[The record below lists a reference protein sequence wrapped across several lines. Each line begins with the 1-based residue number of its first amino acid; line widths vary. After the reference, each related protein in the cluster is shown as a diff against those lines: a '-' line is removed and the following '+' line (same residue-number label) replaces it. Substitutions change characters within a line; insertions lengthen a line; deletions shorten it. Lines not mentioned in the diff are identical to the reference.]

1 MNTQDFLNK
10 PVKQIFMRYLV
21 PSVFA
26 TMVTSI
32 YVLADTIIV
41 GKGIGTIAVAA
52 MNIVLPLYN
61 IFFGIGLLFGV
72 GGSVLMSIL
81 RGEGDE
87 KGANAYF
94 STSLAAM
101 VVFLAAA
108 LTCFTVFMEP
118 IAVVFGATE
127 ETMPYIMDY
136 MPYIVWGMG
145 LFFFSSY
152 LQTFIRNDGAPRL
165 AMGAVVTGGV
175 TNIILDYIFVY
186 DFNMGMAGAA
196 IATLMGSGL
205 TVLILLTRFLSKKN
219 GLHFSFKSIRP
230 SLIKNIMLNGFASFL
245 IEVASGVTI
254 FVFNIQLLK
263 YAGNTGVSVYSI
275 ISNTAIVVV
284 CLCKGINQAA
294 QPLLSTN
301 YGAGLYDRTDKIF
314 SLAVKVSLIIC
325 AVPVMTGL
333 TVPDFFTYIFIN
345 PDENILAMSSSAIRI
360 YFSGFMM
367 LGVNMVFICYFQA
380 ILKNAASMLI
390 CLMRGLILVVIFAYV
405 FPLFM
410 GVAGIW
416 LAVPAAETLTML
428 FGIFLVRSKK
438 SSKRPVAEKNHGSL

>member
-10 PVKQIFMRYLV
+10 PVKQVFMRYLV

-52 MNIVLPLYN
+52 LNIVLPLYN
-61 IFFGIGLLFGV
+61 IFFGLGLLFGV

-94 STSLAAM
+94 STSLVAM
-101 VVFLAAA
+101 CVVLALSLAF
-108 LTCFTVFMEP
+108 FTAFMEK
-118 IAVVFGATE
+118 IALVFGGTP

-165 AMGAVVTGGV
+165 AMYAVVSGGV
-175 TNIILDYIFVY
+175 ANIILDYVFVY
-186 DFNMGMAGAA
+186 NFNMGMAGAA
-196 IATLMGSGL
+196 IATVMGSGL
-205 TVLILLTRFLSKKN
+205 TVVILLTHFFTKKN
-219 GLHFSFKSIRP
+219 NLHFSLKGVRP
-230 SLIKNIMLNGFASFL
+230 SFIKNIILNGFASFL

-284 CLCKGINQAA
+284 CICKGINQAA

-301 YGAGLYDRTDKIF
+301 YGAGLYERTDKIR
-314 SLAVKVSLIIC
+314 SLAVKVSVIIC
-325 AVPVMTGL
+325 AVPVILGL
-333 TVPDFFTYIFIN
+333 VVPDFFTYIFIN
-345 PDENILAMSSSAIRI
+345 PDSAILSMSASAIRI
-360 YFSGFMM
+360 YFVGFMM
-367 LGVNMVFICYFQA
+367 LGINMVFICYFQA
-380 ILKNAASMLI
+380 ILKNGYSMII
-390 CLMRGLILVVIFAYV
+390 CLMRGLILVVAFAYI

-410 GVAGIW
+410 DVTGIW
-416 LAVPAAETLTML
+416 LAVPAAETITML
-428 FGIFLVRSKK
+428 FGIYLIYFKK
-438 SSKRPVAEKNHGSL
+438 SAKREINDKSL

>member
-10 PVKQIFMRYLV
+10 PVKQVFMRYLI

-52 MNIVLPLYN
+52 LNIVLPLYN
-61 IFFGIGLLFGV
+61 IFFGLGLLFGV

-87 KGANAYF
+87 KGSNAYF
-94 STSLAAM
+94 STSLVAM
-101 VVFLAAA
+101 CVLLALSLAF
-108 LTCFTVFMEP
+108 FTAFMEK
-118 IAVVFGATE
+118 IALVFGGTP

-165 AMGAVVTGGV
+165 AMYAVVSGGV
-175 TNIILDYIFVY
+175 ANIILDYIFVY
-186 DFNMGMAGAA
+186 NFNMGMAGAA
-196 IATLMGSGL
+196 IATVMGSGL
-205 TVLILLTRFLSKKN
+205 TVVILLTHFFTKKN
-219 GLHFSFKSIRP
+219 NLHFSLKGVRP
-230 SLIKNIMLNGFASFL
+230 SFIKNIILNGFASFL

-301 YGAGLYDRTDKIF
+301 YGAGLYERTDKIR
-314 SLAVKVSLIIC
+314 SLAVKVSIIIC
-325 AVPVMTGL
+325 AVPVILGL
-333 TVPDFFTYIFIN
+333 VVPDFFTYIFIN
-345 PDENILAMSSSAIRI
+345 PDSAILSMSASAIRI
-360 YFSGFMM
+360 YFVGFMM
-367 LGVNMVFICYFQA
+367 LGINMVFICYFQA
-380 ILKNAASMLI
+380 ILKNGYSMII
-390 CLMRGLILVVIFAYV
+390 CLMRGLILVVAFAYI

-410 GVAGIW
+410 DVTGIW
-416 LAVPAAETLTML
+416 LAVPAAETITML
-428 FGIFLVRSKK
+428 FGIYLIYFKK
-438 SSKRPVAEKNHGSL
+438 SAQREINDKSL

>member
-10 PVKQIFMRYLV
+10 PVKQVFMRYLV

-52 MNIVLPLYN
+52 LNIVLPLYN
-61 IFFGIGLLFGV
+61 IFFGLGLLFGV

-87 KGANAYF
+87 KGSNAYF
-94 STSLAAM
+94 STSLVAM
-101 VVFLAAA
+101 CVVLALSLAF
-108 LTCFTVFMEP
+108 FTAFMEK
-118 IAVVFGATE
+118 IALVFGGTP

-165 AMGAVVTGGV
+165 AMYAVVSGGV
-175 TNIILDYIFVY
+175 ANIILDYVFVY
-186 DFNMGMAGAA
+186 NFNMGMAGAA
-196 IATLMGSGL
+196 IATVMGSGL
-205 TVLILLTRFLSKKN
+205 TVVILLTHFFTKKN
-219 GLHFSFKSIRP
+219 NLHFSLKGVRP
-230 SLIKNIMLNGFASFL
+230 SFIKNIILNGFASFL

-301 YGAGLYDRTDKIF
+301 YGAGLYERTDKIR
-314 SLAVKVSLIIC
+314 SLAVKVSIIIC
-325 AVPVMTGL
+325 AVPVILGL
-333 TVPDFFTYIFIN
+333 VVPDFFTYIFIN
-345 PDENILAMSSSAIRI
+345 PDSAILSMSASAIRI
-360 YFSGFMM
+360 YFVGFMM
-367 LGVNMVFICYFQA
+367 LGINMVFICYFQA
-380 ILKNAASMLI
+380 ILKNGYSMII
-390 CLMRGLILVVIFAYV
+390 CLMRGLILVVAFAYI

-410 GVAGIW
+410 DVTGIW
-416 LAVPAAETLTML
+416 LAVPAAETITML
-428 FGIFLVRSKK
+428 FGIYLIYFKK
-438 SSKRPVAEKNHGSL
+438 SAKREINDKSL

>member
-10 PVKQIFMRYLV
+10 PVKQVFMRYLV

-52 MNIVLPLYN
+52 LNIVLPLYN
-61 IFFGIGLLFGV
+61 IFFGLGLLFGV

-87 KGANAYF
+87 KGSNAYF
-94 STSLAAM
+94 STSLVAM
-101 VVFLAAA
+101 CVVLALSLAF
-108 LTCFTVFMEP
+108 FTAFMEK
-118 IAVVFGATE
+118 IALVFGGTP

-165 AMGAVVTGGV
+165 AMYAVVSGGV
-175 TNIILDYIFVY
+175 ANIILDYVFVY
-186 DFNMGMAGAA
+186 NFNMGMAGAA
-196 IATLMGSGL
+196 IATVMGSGL
-205 TVLILLTRFLSKKN
+205 TVVILLTRFFTKKN
-219 GLHFSFKSIRP
+219 NLHFSLKGVRP
-230 SLIKNIMLNGFASFL
+230 SFIKNIILNGFASFL

-284 CLCKGINQAA
+284 CICKGINQAA

-301 YGAGLYDRTDKIF
+301 YGAGLYERTDKIR
-314 SLAVKVSLIIC
+314 SLAVKVSIIIC
-325 AVPVMTGL
+325 AVPVILGL
-333 TVPDFFTYIFIN
+333 VVPDFFTYIFIN
-345 PDENILAMSSSAIRI
+345 PDSAILSMSASAIRI
-360 YFSGFMM
+360 YFVGFMM
-367 LGVNMVFICYFQA
+367 LGINMVFICYFQA
-380 ILKNAASMLI
+380 ILKNGYSMII
-390 CLMRGLILVVIFAYV
+390 CLMRGLILVVAFAYI

-410 GVAGIW
+410 DVTGIW
-416 LAVPAAETLTML
+416 LAVPAAETITML
-428 FGIFLVRSKK
+428 FGIYLIYFKK
-438 SSKRPVAEKNHGSL
+438 SAKREINDKSL

>member
-10 PVKQIFMRYLV
+10 PVKQVFMRYLV

-52 MNIVLPLYN
+52 LNIVLPLYN
-61 IFFGIGLLFGV
+61 IFFGLGLLFGV

-94 STSLAAM
+94 STSLVAM
-101 VVFLAAA
+101 CVVLALSMAF
-108 LTCFTVFMEP
+108 FTAFMEK
-118 IAVVFGATE
+118 IALVFGGTP

-165 AMGAVVTGGV
+165 AMYAVVSGGV
-175 TNIILDYIFVY
+175 ANIILDYVFVY
-186 DFNMGMAGAA
+186 NFNMGMAGAA
-196 IATLMGSGL
+196 IATVMGSGL
-205 TVLILLTRFLSKKN
+205 TVVILLTHFFTKKN
-219 GLHFSFKSIRP
+219 NLHFSLKGVRP
-230 SLIKNIMLNGFASFL
+230 SFIKNIILNGFASFL

-301 YGAGLYDRTDKIF
+301 YGAGLYERTDKIR
-314 SLAVKVSLIIC
+314 SLAVKVSIIIC
-325 AVPVMTGL
+325 AVPVILGL
-333 TVPDFFTYIFIN
+333 VVPDFFTYIFIN
-345 PDENILAMSSSAIRI
+345 PDSAILSMSASAIRI
-360 YFSGFMM
+360 YFVGFMM
-367 LGVNMVFICYFQA
+367 LGINMVFICYFQA
-380 ILKNAASMLI
+380 ILKNGYSMII
-390 CLMRGLILVVIFAYV
+390 CLMRGLILVVAFAYI

-410 GVAGIW
+410 DVTGIW
-416 LAVPAAETLTML
+416 LAVPAAETITML
-428 FGIFLVRSKK
+428 FGIYLIYFKK
-438 SSKRPVAEKNHGSL
+438 SAQREINDKSL

>member
-10 PVKQIFMRYLV
+10 PVKQVFMRYLV

-52 MNIVLPLYN
+52 LNIVLPLYN
-61 IFFGIGLLFGV
+61 IFFGLGLLFGV

-87 KGANAYF
+87 KGSNAYF
-94 STSLAAM
+94 STSLVAM
-101 VVFLAAA
+101 CVVLALSLAF
-108 LTCFTVFMEP
+108 FTAFMEK
-118 IAVVFGATE
+118 IAIVFGGTP

-165 AMGAVVTGGV
+165 AMYAVVSGGV
-175 TNIILDYIFVY
+175 ANIILDYIFVY
-186 DFNMGMAGAA
+186 NFNMGMAGAA
-196 IATLMGSGL
+196 IATVMGSGL
-205 TVLILLTRFLSKKN
+205 TVVILLTHFFTKKN
-219 GLHFSFKSIRP
+219 NLHFSLKGVRP
-230 SLIKNIMLNGFASFL
+230 SFIKNIILNGFASFL

-284 CLCKGINQAA
+284 CICKGINQAA

-301 YGAGLYDRTDKIF
+301 YGAGLYERTDKIR
-314 SLAVKVSLIIC
+314 SLAVKVSIIIC
-325 AVPVMTGL
+325 AVPVILGL
-333 TVPDFFTYIFIN
+333 VVPDFFTYIFIN
-345 PDENILAMSSSAIRI
+345 PDSAILSMSAPAIRI
-360 YFSGFMM
+360 YFVGFMM
-367 LGVNMVFICYFQA
+367 LGINMVFICYFQA
-380 ILKNAASMLI
+380 ILKNGYSMII
-390 CLMRGLILVVIFAYV
+390 CLMRGLILVVAFAYI

-410 GVAGIW
+410 DVTGIW
-416 LAVPAAETLTML
+416 LAVPAAETITML
-428 FGIFLVRSKK
+428 FGIYLIYFKK
-438 SSKRPVAEKNHGSL
+438 SAQREINDKSL

>member
-10 PVKQIFMRYLV
+10 PVKQVFMRYLV

-52 MNIVLPLYN
+52 LNIVLPLYN
-61 IFFGIGLLFGV
+61 VFFGLGLLFGV

-87 KGANAYF
+87 KGSNAYF
-94 STSLAAM
+94 STSLVAM
-101 VVFLAAA
+101 CVVLALSLAF
-108 LTCFTVFMEP
+108 FTAFMEK
-118 IAVVFGATE
+118 IALVFGGTP

-165 AMGAVVTGGV
+165 AMYAVVSGGV
-175 TNIILDYIFVY
+175 ANIILDYVFVY
-186 DFNMGMAGAA
+186 NFNMGMAGAA
-196 IATLMGSGL
+196 IATVMGSGL
-205 TVLILLTRFLSKKN
+205 TVVILLTHFFTKKN
-219 GLHFSFKSIRP
+219 NLHFSLKGVRP
-230 SLIKNIMLNGFASFL
+230 SFIKNIILNGFASFL

-301 YGAGLYDRTDKIF
+301 YGAGLYERTDKIR
-314 SLAVKVSLIIC
+314 SLAVKVSVIIC
-325 AVPVMTGL
+325 AVPVILGL
-333 TVPDFFTYIFIN
+333 VVPDFFTYIFIN
-345 PDENILAMSSSAIRI
+345 PDSAILSMSASAIRI
-360 YFSGFMM
+360 YFVGFMM
-367 LGVNMVFICYFQA
+367 LGINMVFICYFQA
-380 ILKNAASMLI
+380 ILKNGYSMII
-390 CLMRGLILVVIFAYV
+390 CLMRGLILVVAFAYI

-410 GVAGIW
+410 DVTGIW
-416 LAVPAAETLTML
+416 LAVPAAETITML
-428 FGIFLVRSKK
+428 FGIYLIYFKK
-438 SSKRPVAEKNHGSL
+438 SAKREINDKSL

>member
-10 PVKQIFMRYLV
+10 PVKQVFMRYLV

-52 MNIVLPLYN
+52 LNIVLPLYN
-61 IFFGIGLLFGV
+61 IFFGLGLLFGV

-87 KGANAYF
+87 KGSNAYF
-94 STSLAAM
+94 STSLVAM
-101 VVFLAAA
+101 CVVLALSLAF
-108 LTCFTVFMEP
+108 FTAFMEE
-118 IAVVFGATE
+118 IALVFGGTP

-165 AMGAVVTGGV
+165 AMYAVVSGGV
-175 TNIILDYIFVY
+175 ANIILDYVFVY
-186 DFNMGMAGAA
+186 NFNMGMAGAA
-196 IATLMGSGL
+196 IATVMGSGL
-205 TVLILLTRFLSKKN
+205 TVVILLTHFFTKKN
-219 GLHFSFKSIRP
+219 NLHFSLKGVRP
-230 SLIKNIMLNGFASFL
+230 SFIKNIILNGFASFL

-301 YGAGLYDRTDKIF
+301 YGAGLYERTDKIR
-314 SLAVKVSLIIC
+314 SLAVKVSIIIC
-325 AVPVMTGL
+325 AVPVILGL
-333 TVPDFFTYIFIN
+333 VVPDFFTYIFIN
-345 PDENILAMSSSAIRI
+345 PDSAILSMSAPAIRI
-360 YFSGFMM
+360 YFVGFMM
-367 LGVNMVFICYFQA
+367 LGINMVFICYFQA
-380 ILKNAASMLI
+380 ILKNGYSMII
-390 CLMRGLILVVIFAYV
+390 CLMRGLILVVAFAYI

-410 GVAGIW
+410 DVTGIW
-416 LAVPAAETLTML
+416 LAVPAAETITML
-428 FGIFLVRSKK
+428 FGIYLIYFKK
-438 SSKRPVAEKNHGSL
+438 SAKREINDKSL

>member
-10 PVKQIFMRYLV
+10 PVKQVFMRYLV

-52 MNIVLPLYN
+52 LNIVLPLYN
-61 IFFGIGLLFGV
+61 IFFGLGLLFGV

-94 STSLAAM
+94 STSLVAM
-101 VVFLAAA
+101 CVVLALSMAF
-108 LTCFTVFMEP
+108 FTAFMEK
-118 IAVVFGATE
+118 IALVFGGTP

-165 AMGAVVTGGV
+165 AMYAVVSGGV
-175 TNIILDYIFVY
+175 ANIILDYVFVY
-186 DFNMGMAGAA
+186 NFNMGMAGAA
-196 IATLMGSGL
+196 IATVMGSGL
-205 TVLILLTRFLSKKN
+205 TVVILLTHFFTKKN
-219 GLHFSFKSIRP
+219 NLHFSLKGVRP
-230 SLIKNIMLNGFASFL
+230 SFIKNIILNGFASFL

-301 YGAGLYDRTDKIF
+301 YGAGLYERTDKIR
-314 SLAVKVSLIIC
+314 SLAVKVSIIIC
-325 AVPVMTGL
+325 AVPVILGL
-333 TVPDFFTYIFIN
+333 VVPDFFTYIFIN
-345 PDENILAMSSSAIRI
+345 PDSAILSMSASAIRI
-360 YFSGFMM
+360 YFVGFMM
-367 LGVNMVFICYFQA
+367 LGINMVFICYFQA
-380 ILKNAASMLI
+380 ILKNGYSMII
-390 CLMRGLILVVIFAYV
+390 CLMRGLILVVAFAYI

-410 GVAGIW
+410 DVTGIW
-416 LAVPAAETLTML
+416 MAVPAAETITML
-428 FGIFLVRSKK
+428 FGIYLIYFKK
-438 SSKRPVAEKNHGSL
+438 SAKREINDKSL

>member
-10 PVKQIFMRYLV
+10 PVKQVFMRYLV

-52 MNIVLPLYN
+52 LNIVLPLYN
-61 IFFGIGLLFGV
+61 IFFGLGLLFGV

-87 KGANAYF
+87 KGSNAYF
-94 STSLAAM
+94 STSLVAM
-101 VVFLAAA
+101 CVVLALSLAF
-108 LTCFTVFMEP
+108 FTAFMEK
-118 IAVVFGATE
+118 IALVFGGTP

-165 AMGAVVTGGV
+165 AMYAVVSGGV
-175 TNIILDYIFVY
+175 ANIILDYVFVY
-186 DFNMGMAGAA
+186 NFNMGMAGAA
-196 IATLMGSGL
+196 IATVMGSGL
-205 TVLILLTRFLSKKN
+205 TVVILLTHFFTKKN
-219 GLHFSFKSIRP
+219 NLHFSLKGVRP
-230 SLIKNIMLNGFASFL
+230 SFIKNIILNGFASFL

-284 CLCKGINQAA
+284 CICKGINQAA

-301 YGAGLYDRTDKIF
+301 YGAGLYERTDKIR
-314 SLAVKVSLIIC
+314 SLAVKVSIIIC
-325 AVPVMTGL
+325 AVPVIMGL
-333 TVPDFFTYIFIN
+333 VVPDFFTYIFIN
-345 PDENILAMSSSAIRI
+345 PDSAILSMSASAIRI
-360 YFSGFMM
+360 YFVGFMM
-367 LGVNMVFICYFQA
+367 LGINMVFICYFQA
-380 ILKNAASMLI
+380 ILKNGYSMII
-390 CLMRGLILVVIFAYV
+390 CLMRGLILVVAFAYI

-410 GVAGIW
+410 DVTGIW
-416 LAVPAAETLTML
+416 MAVPAAETITML
-428 FGIFLVRSKK
+428 FGIYLIYFKK
-438 SSKRPVAEKNHGSL
+438 SSKREINDKSL

>member
-10 PVKQIFMRYLV
+10 PVKQVFMRYLI

-52 MNIVLPLYN
+52 LNIVLPLYN
-61 IFFGIGLLFGV
+61 IFFGLGLLFGV

-87 KGANAYF
+87 KGSNAYF
-94 STSLAAM
+94 STSLVAM
-101 VVFLAAA
+101 CVVLALSLAF
-108 LTCFTVFMEP
+108 FTAFMEK
-118 IAVVFGATE
+118 IAIVFGGTP

-165 AMGAVVTGGV
+165 AMYAVVSGGV
-175 TNIILDYIFVY
+175 ANIILDYIFVY
-186 DFNMGMAGAA
+186 NFNMGMAGAA
-196 IATLMGSGL
+196 IATVMGSGL
-205 TVLILLTRFLSKKN
+205 TVVILLTHFFTKKN
-219 GLHFSFKSIRP
+219 NLHFSLKGVRP
-230 SLIKNIMLNGFASFL
+230 SFIKNIILNGFASFL

-263 YAGNTGVSVYSI
+263 YAGNTGVSVYSV

-301 YGAGLYDRTDKIF
+301 YGAGLYERTDKIR
-314 SLAVKVSLIIC
+314 SLAVKVSIIIC
-325 AVPVMTGL
+325 AVLVIMGL
-333 TVPDFFTYIFIN
+333 VVPDFFTYIFIN
-345 PDENILAMSSSAIRI
+345 PDSAILSMSASAIRI
-360 YFSGFMM
+360 YFVGFMM
-367 LGVNMVFICYFQA
+367 LGINMVFICYFQA
-380 ILKNAASMLI
+380 ILKNGYSMII
-390 CLMRGLILVVIFAYV
+390 CLMRGLILVVAFAYI

-410 GVAGIW
+410 DVTGIW
-416 LAVPAAETLTML
+416 LAVPAAETITML
-428 FGIFLVRSKK
+428 FGIYLIYFKK
-438 SSKRPVAEKNHGSL
+438 SAKREINDKSL

>member
-10 PVKQIFMRYLV
+10 PVKQVFMRYLV

-52 MNIVLPLYN
+52 LNIVLPLYN
-61 IFFGIGLLFGV
+61 IFFGLGLLFGV

-94 STSLAAM
+94 STSLVAM
-101 VVFLAAA
+101 CVVLALSLAF
-108 LTCFTVFMEP
+108 FTAFMEK
-118 IAVVFGATE
+118 IALVFGGTP

-165 AMGAVVTGGV
+165 AMYAVVSGGV
-175 TNIILDYIFVY
+175 ANIILDYVFVY
-186 DFNMGMAGAA
+186 NFNMGMAGAA
-196 IATLMGSGL
+196 IATVMGSGL
-205 TVLILLTRFLSKKN
+205 TVVILLTHFFTKKN
-219 GLHFSFKSIRP
+219 NLHFSLKGIRP
-230 SLIKNIMLNGFASFL
+230 SFIKNIILNGFASFL

-284 CLCKGINQAA
+284 CICKGINQAA

-301 YGAGLYDRTDKIF
+301 YGAGLYERTDKIR
-314 SLAVKVSLIIC
+314 SLAVKVSIIIC
-325 AVPVMTGL
+325 AVPVILGL
-333 TVPDFFTYIFIN
+333 VVPDFFTYIFIN
-345 PDENILAMSSSAIRI
+345 PDSAILSMSAPAIRI
-360 YFSGFMM
+360 YFVGFMM
-367 LGVNMVFICYFQA
+367 LGINMVFICYFQA
-380 ILKNAASMLI
+380 ILKNGYSMII
-390 CLMRGLILVVIFAYV
+390 CLMRGLILVVAFAYI

-410 GVAGIW
+410 DVTGIW
-416 LAVPAAETLTML
+416 LAVPAAETITML
-428 FGIFLVRSKK
+428 FGIYLIYFKK
-438 SSKRPVAEKNHGSL
+438 SAKREINDKSL

>member
-10 PVKQIFMRYLV
+10 PVKQVFMRYLV

-52 MNIVLPLYN
+52 LNIVLPLYN
-61 IFFGIGLLFGV
+61 IFFGLGLLFGV

-87 KGANAYF
+87 KGSNAYF
-94 STSLAAM
+94 STSLVAM
-101 VVFLAAA
+101 CVVLALSLAF
-108 LTCFTVFMEP
+108 FTAFMEE
-118 IAVVFGATE
+118 IALVFGGTP

-165 AMGAVVTGGV
+165 AMYAVVSGGV
-175 TNIILDYIFVY
+175 ANIILDYVFVY
-186 DFNMGMAGAA
+186 NFNMGMAGAA
-196 IATLMGSGL
+196 IATVMGSGL
-205 TVLILLTRFLSKKN
+205 TVVILLTHFFTKKN
-219 GLHFSFKSIRP
+219 NLHFSLKGVRP
-230 SLIKNIMLNGFASFL
+230 SFIKNIILNGFASFL

-301 YGAGLYDRTDKIF
+301 YGAGLYERTDKIR
-314 SLAVKVSLIIC
+314 SLAVKVSIIIC
-325 AVPVMTGL
+325 AVPVILGL
-333 TVPDFFTYIFIN
+333 VVPDFFTYIFIN
-345 PDENILAMSSSAIRI
+345 PDSAILSMSASAIRI
-360 YFSGFMM
+360 YFVGFMM
-367 LGVNMVFICYFQA
+367 LGINMVFICYFQA
-380 ILKNAASMLI
+380 ILKNGYSMII
-390 CLMRGLILVVIFAYV
+390 CLMRGLILVVAFAYI

-410 GVAGIW
+410 DVTGIW
-416 LAVPAAETLTML
+416 LAVPAAETITML
-428 FGIFLVRSKK
+428 FGIYLIYFKK
-438 SSKRPVAEKNHGSL
+438 SAKREINDKSL

>member
-10 PVKQIFMRYLV
+10 PVKQVFMRYLV

-52 MNIVLPLYN
+52 LNIVLPLYN
-61 IFFGIGLLFGV
+61 IFFGLGLLFGV

-94 STSLAAM
+94 STSLVAM
-101 VVFLAAA
+101 CVVLALSLAF
-108 LTCFTVFMEP
+108 FTAFMEK
-118 IAVVFGATE
+118 IALVFGGTP

-165 AMGAVVTGGV
+165 AMYAVVSGGV
-175 TNIILDYIFVY
+175 ANIILDYVFVY
-186 DFNMGMAGAA
+186 NFNMGMAGAA
-196 IATLMGSGL
+196 IATVMGSGL
-205 TVLILLTRFLSKKN
+205 TVVILLTRFFTKKN
-219 GLHFSFKSIRP
+219 NLHFSLKGVRP
-230 SLIKNIMLNGFASFL
+230 SFIKNIILNGFASFL

-284 CLCKGINQAA
+284 CICKGINQAA

-301 YGAGLYDRTDKIF
+301 YGAGLYERTDKIR
-314 SLAVKVSLIIC
+314 SLAVKVSIIIC
-325 AVPVMTGL
+325 AVPVILGL
-333 TVPDFFTYIFIN
+333 VVPDFFTYIFIN
-345 PDENILAMSSSAIRI
+345 PDSAILSMSASAIRI
-360 YFSGFMM
+360 YFVGFMM
-367 LGVNMVFICYFQA
+367 LGINMVFICYFQA
-380 ILKNAASMLI
+380 ILKNGYSMII
-390 CLMRGLILVVIFAYV
+390 CLMRGLILVVAFAYI

-410 GVAGIW
+410 DVTGIW
-416 LAVPAAETLTML
+416 LAVPAAETITML
-428 FGIFLVRSKK
+428 FGIYLIYFKK
-438 SSKRPVAEKNHGSL
+438 SSKREINDKSL

>member
-10 PVKQIFMRYLV
+10 PVKQVFMRYLV

-52 MNIVLPLYN
+52 LNIVLPLYN
-61 IFFGIGLLFGV
+61 IFFGLGLLFGV

-94 STSLAAM
+94 STSLVAM
-101 VVFLAAA
+101 CVVLALSLAF
-108 LTCFTVFMEP
+108 FTAFMEK
-118 IAVVFGATE
+118 IALVFGGTP

-165 AMGAVVTGGV
+165 AMYAVVSGGV
-175 TNIILDYIFVY
+175 ANIILDYIFVY
-186 DFNMGMAGAA
+186 NFNMGMAGAA
-196 IATLMGSGL
+196 IATVMGSGL
-205 TVLILLTRFLSKKN
+205 TVVILLTHFFTKKN
-219 GLHFSFKSIRP
+219 NLHFSLKGIRP
-230 SLIKNIMLNGFASFL
+230 SFIKNIILNGFASFL

-284 CLCKGINQAA
+284 CICKGINQAA

-301 YGAGLYDRTDKIF
+301 YGAGLYERTDKIR
-314 SLAVKVSLIIC
+314 SLAVKVSIIIC
-325 AVPVMTGL
+325 AVPVILGL
-333 TVPDFFTYIFIN
+333 VVPDFFTYIFIN
-345 PDENILAMSSSAIRI
+345 PDSAILSMSAPAIRI
-360 YFSGFMM
+360 YFVGFMM
-367 LGVNMVFICYFQA
+367 LGINMVFICYFQA
-380 ILKNAASMLI
+380 ILKNGYSMII
-390 CLMRGLILVVIFAYV
+390 CLMRGLILVVAFAYI

-410 GVAGIW
+410 DVTGIW
-416 LAVPAAETLTML
+416 LAVPAAETITML
-428 FGIFLVRSKK
+428 FGIYLIYFKK
-438 SSKRPVAEKNHGSL
+438 SAQREINDKSL

>member
-10 PVKQIFMRYLV
+10 PVKQVFMRYLV
-21 PSVFA
+21 PSVLA

-52 MNIVLPLYN
+52 LNIVLPLYN
-61 IFFGIGLLFGV
+61 IFFGLGLLFGV

-87 KGANAYF
+87 KGSNAYF
-94 STSLAAM
+94 STSLVAM
-101 VVFLAAA
+101 CVVLALSLAF
-108 LTCFTVFMEP
+108 FTAFMEK
-118 IAVVFGATE
+118 IALVFGGTP

-165 AMGAVVTGGV
+165 AMYAVVSGGV
-175 TNIILDYIFVY
+175 ANIILDYVFVY
-186 DFNMGMAGAA
+186 NFNMGMAGAA
-196 IATLMGSGL
+196 IATVMGSGL
-205 TVLILLTRFLSKKN
+205 TVVILLTHFFTKKN
-219 GLHFSFKSIRP
+219 NLHFSLRGVRP
-230 SLIKNIMLNGFASFL
+230 SFIKNIILNGFASFL

-284 CLCKGINQAA
+284 CICKGINQAA

-301 YGAGLYDRTDKIF
+301 YGAGLYERTDKIR
-314 SLAVKVSLIIC
+314 SLAVKVSIIIC
-325 AVPVMTGL
+325 AVPVILGL
-333 TVPDFFTYIFIN
+333 VVPDFFTYIFIN
-345 PDENILAMSSSAIRI
+345 PDSAILSMSAPAIRI
-360 YFSGFMM
+360 YFVGFMM
-367 LGVNMVFICYFQA
+367 LGINMVFICYFQA
-380 ILKNAASMLI
+380 ILKNGYSMII
-390 CLMRGLILVVIFAYV
+390 CLMRGLILVVAFAYI

-410 GVAGIW
+410 DVTGIW
-416 LAVPAAETLTML
+416 LAVPAAETITML
-428 FGIFLVRSKK
+428 FGIYLIYFKK
-438 SSKRPVAEKNHGSL
+438 SAKREINDKSL

>member
-10 PVKQIFMRYLV
+10 PVKQVFMRYLV

-52 MNIVLPLYN
+52 LNIVLPLYN
-61 IFFGIGLLFGV
+61 IFFGLGLLFGV

-87 KGANAYF
+87 KGSNAYF
-94 STSLAAM
+94 STSLVAM
-101 VVFLAAA
+101 CVVLALSLAF
-108 LTCFTVFMEP
+108 FTAFMEK
-118 IAVVFGATE
+118 IALVFGGTP

-165 AMGAVVTGGV
+165 AMYAVVSGGV
-175 TNIILDYIFVY
+175 ANIILDYVFVY
-186 DFNMGMAGAA
+186 NFNMGMAGAA
-196 IATLMGSGL
+196 IATVMGSGL
-205 TVLILLTRFLSKKN
+205 TVVILLTHFFTKKN
-219 GLHFSFKSIRP
+219 NLHFSLKGVRP
-230 SLIKNIMLNGFASFL
+230 SFIKNIILNGFASFL

-284 CLCKGINQAA
+284 CICKGINQAA

-301 YGAGLYDRTDKIF
+301 YGAGLYERTDKIR
-314 SLAVKVSLIIC
+314 SLAVKVSIIIC
-325 AVPVMTGL
+325 AVPVILGL
-333 TVPDFFTYIFIN
+333 VVPDFFTYIFIN
-345 PDENILAMSSSAIRI
+345 PDSAILSMSASAIRI
-360 YFSGFMM
+360 YFVGFMM
-367 LGVNMVFICYFQA
+367 LGINMVFIWYFQA
-380 ILKNAASMLI
+380 ILKNGYSMII
-390 CLMRGLILVVIFAYV
+390 CLMRGLILVVAFAYI

-410 GVAGIW
+410 DVTGIW
-416 LAVPAAETLTML
+416 LAVPAAETITML
-428 FGIFLVRSKK
+428 FGIYLIYFKK
-438 SSKRPVAEKNHGSL
+438 SAKREINDKSL

>member
-10 PVKQIFMRYLV
+10 PVKQVFMRYLV

-52 MNIVLPLYN
+52 LNIVLPLYN
-61 IFFGIGLLFGV
+61 IFFGLGLLFGV

-87 KGANAYF
+87 KGSNAYF
-94 STSLAAM
+94 STSLVAM
-101 VVFLAAA
+101 CVVLALSLAF
-108 LTCFTVFMEP
+108 FTAFMEK
-118 IAVVFGATE
+118 IALVFGGTP

-165 AMGAVVTGGV
+165 AMYAVVSGGV
-175 TNIILDYIFVY
+175 ANIILDYIFVY
-186 DFNMGMAGAA
+186 NFNMGMAGAA
-196 IATLMGSGL
+196 IATVMGSGL
-205 TVLILLTRFLSKKN
+205 TVVILLTHFFTKKN
-219 GLHFSFKSIRP
+219 NLHFSLKGVRP
-230 SLIKNIMLNGFASFL
+230 SFIKNIILNGFASFL

-284 CLCKGINQAA
+284 CICKGINQAA

-301 YGAGLYDRTDKIF
+301 YGAGLYERTDKIR
-314 SLAVKVSLIIC
+314 SLAVKVSIIIC
-325 AVPVMTGL
+325 AVPVILGL
-333 TVPDFFTYIFIN
+333 VVPDFFTYIFIN
-345 PDENILAMSSSAIRI
+345 PDSAILSMSASAIRI
-360 YFSGFMM
+360 YFVGFMM
-367 LGVNMVFICYFQA
+367 LGINMVFICYFQA
-380 ILKNAASMLI
+380 ILKNGYSMII
-390 CLMRGLILVVIFAYV
+390 CLMRGLILVVAFAYI

-410 GVAGIW
+410 DVTGIW
-416 LAVPAAETLTML
+416 LAVPAAETITML
-428 FGIFLVRSKK
+428 FGIYLIYFKK
-438 SSKRPVAEKNHGSL
+438 SAKREINDKSL

>member
-10 PVKQIFMRYLV
+10 PVKQVFMRYLV
-21 PSVFA
+21 PSVLA

-52 MNIVLPLYN
+52 LNIVLPLYN
-61 IFFGIGLLFGV
+61 IFFGLGLLFGV

-87 KGANAYF
+87 KGSNAYF
-94 STSLAAM
+94 STSLVAM
-101 VVFLAAA
+101 CVVLALSLAF
-108 LTCFTVFMEP
+108 FTAFMEK
-118 IAVVFGATE
+118 IALVFGGTP

-165 AMGAVVTGGV
+165 AMYAVVSGGV
-175 TNIILDYIFVY
+175 ANIILDYVFVY
-186 DFNMGMAGAA
+186 NFNMGMAGAA
-196 IATLMGSGL
+196 IATVMGSGL
-205 TVLILLTRFLSKKN
+205 TVVILLTHFFTKKN
-219 GLHFSFKSIRP
+219 NLHFSLKGVRP
-230 SLIKNIMLNGFASFL
+230 SFIKNIILNGFASFL

-284 CLCKGINQAA
+284 CICKGINQAA

-301 YGAGLYDRTDKIF
+301 YGAGLYERTDKIR
-314 SLAVKVSLIIC
+314 SLAVKVSIIIC
-325 AVPVMTGL
+325 AVPVILGL
-333 TVPDFFTYIFIN
+333 VVPDFFTYIFIN
-345 PDENILAMSSSAIRI
+345 PDSAILSMSASAIRI
-360 YFSGFMM
+360 YFVGFMM
-367 LGVNMVFICYFQA
+367 LGINMVFICYFQA
-380 ILKNAASMLI
+380 ILKNGYSMII
-390 CLMRGLILVVIFAYV
+390 CLMRGLILVVAFAYI

-410 GVAGIW
+410 DVTGIW
-416 LAVPAAETLTML
+416 LAVPAAETITML
-428 FGIFLVRSKK
+428 FGIYLIYFKK
-438 SSKRPVAEKNHGSL
+438 SAQREINDKSL

>member
-10 PVKQIFMRYLV
+10 PVKQVFMRYLV

-52 MNIVLPLYN
+52 LNIVLPLYN
-61 IFFGIGLLFGV
+61 IFFGLGLLFGV

-87 KGANAYF
+87 KGSNAYF
-94 STSLAAM
+94 STSLVAM
-101 VVFLAAA
+101 CVVLALSLAF
-108 LTCFTVFMEP
+108 FTVFMEK
-118 IAVVFGATE
+118 IALIFGGTP

-165 AMGAVVTGGV
+165 AMYAVVSGGV
-175 TNIILDYIFVY
+175 ANIILDYVFVY
-186 DFNMGMAGAA
+186 NFNMGMAGAA
-196 IATLMGSGL
+196 IATVMGSGL
-205 TVLILLTRFLSKKN
+205 TVVILMTHFFTKKN
-219 GLHFSFKSIRP
+219 NLHFSLKGVRP
-230 SLIKNIMLNGFASFL
+230 SFIKNIILNGFASFL

-284 CLCKGINQAA
+284 CICKGINQAA

-301 YGAGLYDRTDKIF
+301 YGAGLYERTDKIR
-314 SLAVKVSLIIC
+314 SLAVKVSIIIC
-325 AVPVMTGL
+325 AVPVILGL
-333 TVPDFFTYIFIN
+333 VVPDFFTYIFIN
-345 PDENILAMSSSAIRI
+345 PDSAILSMSASAIRI
-360 YFSGFMM
+360 YFVGFMM
-367 LGVNMVFICYFQA
+367 LGINMVFICYFQA
-380 ILKNAASMLI
+380 ILKNGYSMII
-390 CLMRGLILVVIFAYV
+390 CLMRGLILVVAFAYI

-410 GVAGIW
+410 DVTGIW
-416 LAVPAAETLTML
+416 LAVPAAETITML
-428 FGIFLVRSKK
+428 FGIYLIYFKK
-438 SSKRPVAEKNHGSL
+438 SAKREINDKSL

>member
-10 PVKQIFMRYLV
+10 PVKQVFMRYLV

-52 MNIVLPLYN
+52 LNIVLPLYN
-61 IFFGIGLLFGV
+61 IFFGLGLLFGV

-87 KGANAYF
+87 KGSNAYF
-94 STSLAAM
+94 STSLVAM
-101 VVFLAAA
+101 CVVLALSLAF
-108 LTCFTVFMEP
+108 FTAFMEK
-118 IAVVFGATE
+118 IALVFGGTP

-165 AMGAVVTGGV
+165 AMYAVVSGGV
-175 TNIILDYIFVY
+175 ANIILDYVFVY
-186 DFNMGMAGAA
+186 NFNMGMAGAA
-196 IATLMGSGL
+196 IATVMGSGL
-205 TVLILLTRFLSKKN
+205 TVVILLTHFFTKKN
-219 GLHFSFKSIRP
+219 NLHFSLKGVRP
-230 SLIKNIMLNGFASFL
+230 SFIKNIILNGFASFL

-301 YGAGLYDRTDKIF
+301 YGAGLYERTDKIR
-314 SLAVKVSLIIC
+314 SLAVKVSIIIC
-325 AVPVMTGL
+325 AVPVILGL
-333 TVPDFFTYIFIN
+333 VVPDFFTYIFIN
-345 PDENILAMSSSAIRI
+345 PDSAILSMSAPAIRI
-360 YFSGFMM
+360 YFVGFMM
-367 LGVNMVFICYFQA
+367 LGINMVFICYFQA
-380 ILKNAASMLI
+380 ILKNGYSMII
-390 CLMRGLILVVIFAYV
+390 CLMRGLILVVAFAYI

-410 GVAGIW
+410 DVTGIW
-416 LAVPAAETLTML
+416 LAVPAAETITML
-428 FGIFLVRSKK
+428 FGIYLIYFKK
-438 SSKRPVAEKNHGSL
+438 SAQREINDKSL

>member
-1 MNTQDFLNK
+1 
-10 PVKQIFMRYLV
+10 MRYLV

-52 MNIVLPLYN
+52 LNIVLPLYN
-61 IFFGIGLLFGV
+61 IFFGLGLLFGV

-94 STSLAAM
+94 STSLVAM
-101 VVFLAAA
+101 CVVLALSLAF
-108 LTCFTVFMEP
+108 FTAFMEK
-118 IAVVFGATE
+118 IALVFGGTP

-165 AMGAVVTGGV
+165 AMYAVVSGGV
-175 TNIILDYIFVY
+175 ANIILDYIFVY
-186 DFNMGMAGAA
+186 NFNMGMAGAA
-196 IATLMGSGL
+196 IATVMGSGL
-205 TVLILLTRFLSKKN
+205 TVVILLTHFFTKKN
-219 GLHFSFKSIRP
+219 NLHFSLKGVRP
-230 SLIKNIMLNGFASFL
+230 SFIKNIILNGFASFL

-263 YAGNTGVSVYSI
+263 YAGNTGVSVYSV

-301 YGAGLYDRTDKIF
+301 YGAGLYERTDKIR
-314 SLAVKVSLIIC
+314 SLAVKVSIIIC
-325 AVPVMTGL
+325 AVLVIMGL
-333 TVPDFFTYIFIN
+333 VVPDFFTYIFIN
-345 PDENILAMSSSAIRI
+345 PDSAILSMSAPAIRI
-360 YFSGFMM
+360 YFVGFMM
-367 LGVNMVFICYFQA
+367 LGINMVFICYFQA
-380 ILKNAASMLI
+380 ILKNGYSMII
-390 CLMRGLILVVIFAYV
+390 CLMRGLILVVAFAYI

-410 GVAGIW
+410 DVTGIW
-416 LAVPAAETLTML
+416 LAVPAAETITML
-428 FGIFLVRSKK
+428 FGIYLIYFKK
-438 SSKRPVAEKNHGSL
+438 SAKREINDKSL

>member
-10 PVKQIFMRYLV
+10 PVKQVFMRYLV

-52 MNIVLPLYN
+52 LNIVLPLYN
-61 IFFGIGLLFGV
+61 IFFGLGLLFGV

-87 KGANAYF
+87 KGSNAYF
-94 STSLAAM
+94 STSLVAM
-101 VVFLAAA
+101 CVLLALSLAF
-108 LTCFTVFMEP
+108 FTAFMEK
-118 IAVVFGATE
+118 IALVFGGTP

-165 AMGAVVTGGV
+165 AMYAVVSGGV
-175 TNIILDYIFVY
+175 ANIILDYIFVY
-186 DFNMGMAGAA
+186 NFNMGMAGAA
-196 IATLMGSGL
+196 IATVMGSGL
-205 TVLILLTRFLSKKN
+205 TVVILLTHFFTKKN
-219 GLHFSFKSIRP
+219 NLHFSLKGVRP
-230 SLIKNIMLNGFASFL
+230 SFIKNIILNGFASFL

-301 YGAGLYDRTDKIF
+301 YGAGLYERTDKIR
-314 SLAVKVSLIIC
+314 SLAVKVSVIIC
-325 AVPVMTGL
+325 AVPVILGL
-333 TVPDFFTYIFIN
+333 VVPDFFTYIFIN
-345 PDENILAMSSSAIRI
+345 PDSAILSMSASAIRI
-360 YFSGFMM
+360 YFVGFMM
-367 LGVNMVFICYFQA
+367 LGINMVFICYFQA
-380 ILKNAASMLI
+380 ILKNGYSMII
-390 CLMRGLILVVIFAYV
+390 CLMRGLILVVAFAYI

-410 GVAGIW
+410 DVMGIW
-416 LAVPAAETLTML
+416 LAVPAAETITML
-428 FGIFLVRSKK
+428 FGIYLIYFKK
-438 SSKRPVAEKNHGSL
+438 STQREINDKSL

>member
-10 PVKQIFMRYLV
+10 PVKQVFMRYLV

-52 MNIVLPLYN
+52 LNIVLPLYN
-61 IFFGIGLLFGV
+61 IFFGLGLLFGV

-87 KGANAYF
+87 KGSNAYF
-94 STSLAAM
+94 STSLVAM
-101 VVFLAAA
+101 CVVLALSMAF
-108 LTCFTVFMEP
+108 FTAFMEE
-118 IAVVFGATE
+118 IALVFGGTP

-165 AMGAVVTGGV
+165 AMYAVVSGGV
-175 TNIILDYIFVY
+175 ANIILDYIFVY
-186 DFNMGMAGAA
+186 NFNMGMAGAA
-196 IATLMGSGL
+196 IATVMGSGL
-205 TVLILLTRFLSKKN
+205 TVVILLTHFFTKKN
-219 GLHFSFKSIRP
+219 NLHFSLKGVRP
-230 SLIKNIMLNGFASFL
+230 SFIKNIILNGFASFL

-301 YGAGLYDRTDKIF
+301 YGAGLYERTDKIR
-314 SLAVKVSLIIC
+314 SLAVKVSIIIC
-325 AVPVMTGL
+325 AVPVILGL
-333 TVPDFFTYIFIN
+333 VVPDFFTYIFIN
-345 PDENILAMSSSAIRI
+345 PDSAILSMSAPAIRI
-360 YFSGFMM
+360 YFVGFMM
-367 LGVNMVFICYFQA
+367 LGINMVFICYFQA
-380 ILKNAASMLI
+380 ILKNGYSMII
-390 CLMRGLILVVIFAYV
+390 CLMRGLILVVAFAYI

-410 GVAGIW
+410 DVTGIW
-416 LAVPAAETLTML
+416 LAVPAAETITML
-428 FGIFLVRSKK
+428 FGIYLIYFKK
-438 SSKRPVAEKNHGSL
+438 SAQREINDKSL

>member
-10 PVKQIFMRYLV
+10 PVKQVFMRYLV

-52 MNIVLPLYN
+52 LNIVLPLYN
-61 IFFGIGLLFGV
+61 IFFGLGLLFGV

-87 KGANAYF
+87 KGSNAYF
-94 STSLAAM
+94 STSLVAM
-101 VVFLAAA
+101 CVVLALSMAF
-108 LTCFTVFMEP
+108 FTAFMEK
-118 IAVVFGATE
+118 IALVFGGTP

-165 AMGAVVTGGV
+165 AMYAVVSGGV
-175 TNIILDYIFVY
+175 ANIILDYVFVY
-186 DFNMGMAGAA
+186 NFNMGMAGAA
-196 IATLMGSGL
+196 IATVMGSGL
-205 TVLILLTRFLSKKN
+205 TVVILLTHFFTKKN
-219 GLHFSFKSIRP
+219 NLHFSLKGVRP
-230 SLIKNIMLNGFASFL
+230 SFIKNIILNGFASFL

-284 CLCKGINQAA
+284 CICKGINQAA

-301 YGAGLYDRTDKIF
+301 YGAGLYERTDKIR
-314 SLAVKVSLIIC
+314 SLAVKVSIIIC
-325 AVPVMTGL
+325 AVPVIMGL
-333 TVPDFFTYIFIN
+333 VVPDFFTYIFIN
-345 PDENILAMSSSAIRI
+345 PDSAILSMSASAIRI
-360 YFSGFMM
+360 YFVGFMM
-367 LGVNMVFICYFQA
+367 LGINMVFICYFQA
-380 ILKNAASMLI
+380 ILKNGYSMII
-390 CLMRGLILVVIFAYV
+390 CLMRGLILVVAFAYI

-410 GVAGIW
+410 DVTGIW
-416 LAVPAAETLTML
+416 MAVPAAETITML
-428 FGIFLVRSKK
+428 FGIYLIYFKK
-438 SSKRPVAEKNHGSL
+438 SSKREINDKSL

>member
-10 PVKQIFMRYLV
+10 PVKQVFMRYLV

-52 MNIVLPLYN
+52 LNIVLPLYN
-61 IFFGIGLLFGV
+61 IFFGLGLLFGV

-87 KGANAYF
+87 KGSNAYF
-94 STSLAAM
+94 STSLVAM
-101 VVFLAAA
+101 CVVLALSLAF
-108 LTCFTVFMEP
+108 FTVFMEK
-118 IAVVFGATE
+118 IALIFGGTP
-127 ETMPYIMDY
+127 ETMQYIMDY

-165 AMGAVVTGGV
+165 AMYAVVSGGV
-175 TNIILDYIFVY
+175 ANIILDYVFVY
-186 DFNMGMAGAA
+186 NFNMGMAGAA
-196 IATLMGSGL
+196 IATVMGSGL
-205 TVLILLTRFLSKKN
+205 TVVILLTHFFTKKN
-219 GLHFSFKSIRP
+219 NLHFSLKGVRP
-230 SLIKNIMLNGFASFL
+230 SFIKNIILNGFASFL

-301 YGAGLYDRTDKIF
+301 YGAGLYERTDKIR
-314 SLAVKVSLIIC
+314 SLAVKVSIIIC
-325 AVPVMTGL
+325 AVPVILGL
-333 TVPDFFTYIFIN
+333 VVPDFFTYIFIN
-345 PDENILAMSSSAIRI
+345 PDSAILSMSASAIRI
-360 YFSGFMM
+360 YFVGFMM
-367 LGVNMVFICYFQA
+367 LGINMVFICYFQA
-380 ILKNAASMLI
+380 ILKNGYSMII
-390 CLMRGLILVVIFAYV
+390 CLMRGLILVVAFAYI

-410 GVAGIW
+410 DVTGIW
-416 LAVPAAETLTML
+416 LAVPAAETITML
-428 FGIFLVRSKK
+428 FGIYLIYFKK
-438 SSKRPVAEKNHGSL
+438 SAQREINDKSL

>member
-10 PVKQIFMRYLV
+10 PVKQVFMRYLV

-52 MNIVLPLYN
+52 LNIVLPLYN
-61 IFFGIGLLFGV
+61 IFFGLGLLFGV

-87 KGANAYF
+87 KGSNAYF
-94 STSLAAM
+94 STSLVAM
-101 VVFLAAA
+101 CVVLALSMAF
-108 LTCFTVFMEP
+108 FTAFMEE
-118 IAVVFGATE
+118 IALVFGGTP

-165 AMGAVVTGGV
+165 AMYAVVSGGV
-175 TNIILDYIFVY
+175 ANIILDYVFVY
-186 DFNMGMAGAA
+186 NFNMGMAGAA
-196 IATLMGSGL
+196 IATVMGSGL
-205 TVLILLTRFLSKKN
+205 TVVILLTRFFTKKN
-219 GLHFSFKSIRP
+219 NLHFSLKGVRP
-230 SLIKNIMLNGFASFL
+230 SFIKNIILNGFASFL

-284 CLCKGINQAA
+284 CICKGINQAA

-301 YGAGLYDRTDKIF
+301 YGAGLYERTDKIR
-314 SLAVKVSLIIC
+314 SLAVKVSIIIC
-325 AVPVMTGL
+325 AVPVILGL
-333 TVPDFFTYIFIN
+333 VVPDFFTYIFIN
-345 PDENILAMSSSAIRI
+345 PDSAILSMSAPAIRI
-360 YFSGFMM
+360 YFVGFMM
-367 LGVNMVFICYFQA
+367 LGINMVFICYFQA
-380 ILKNAASMLI
+380 ILKNGYSMII
-390 CLMRGLILVVIFAYV
+390 CLMRGLILVVAFAYI

-410 GVAGIW
+410 DVTGIW
-416 LAVPAAETLTML
+416 LAVPAAETITML
-428 FGIFLVRSKK
+428 FGIYLIYFKK
-438 SSKRPVAEKNHGSL
+438 SAKREINDKSL

>member
-10 PVKQIFMRYLV
+10 PVKQVFMRYLV

-52 MNIVLPLYN
+52 LNIVLPLYN
-61 IFFGIGLLFGV
+61 IFFGLGLLFGV

-94 STSLAAM
+94 STSLVAM
-101 VVFLAAA
+101 CVVLALSLAF
-108 LTCFTVFMEP
+108 FTAFMEK
-118 IAVVFGATE
+118 IALVFGGTP

-165 AMGAVVTGGV
+165 AMYAVVSGGV
-175 TNIILDYIFVY
+175 ANIILDYVFVY
-186 DFNMGMAGAA
+186 NFNMGMAGAA
-196 IATLMGSGL
+196 IATVMGSGL
-205 TVLILLTRFLSKKN
+205 TVVILLTHFFTKKN
-219 GLHFSFKSIRP
+219 NLHFSLKGIRP
-230 SLIKNIMLNGFASFL
+230 SFIKNIILNGFASFL

-284 CLCKGINQAA
+284 CICKGINQAA

-301 YGAGLYDRTDKIF
+301 YGAGLYERTDKIR
-314 SLAVKVSLIIC
+314 SLAVKVSVIIC
-325 AVPVMTGL
+325 AVPVILGL
-333 TVPDFFTYIFIN
+333 VVPDFFTYIFIN
-345 PDENILAMSSSAIRI
+345 PDSAILSMSASAIRI
-360 YFSGFMM
+360 YFVGFMM
-367 LGVNMVFICYFQA
+367 LGINMVFICYFQA
-380 ILKNAASMLI
+380 ILKNGYSMII
-390 CLMRGLILVVIFAYV
+390 CLMRGLILVVAFAYI

-410 GVAGIW
+410 DVTGIW
-416 LAVPAAETLTML
+416 LAVPAAETITML
-428 FGIFLVRSKK
+428 FGIYLIYFKK
-438 SSKRPVAEKNHGSL
+438 SAQREINDKSL

>member
-10 PVKQIFMRYLV
+10 PVKQVFMRYLV

-52 MNIVLPLYN
+52 LNIVLPLYN
-61 IFFGIGLLFGV
+61 IFFGLGLLFGV

-87 KGANAYF
+87 KGSNAYF
-94 STSLAAM
+94 STSLVAM
-101 VVFLAAA
+101 CVVLALSLAF
-108 LTCFTVFMEP
+108 FTAFMEK
-118 IAVVFGATE
+118 IALVFGGTP

-165 AMGAVVTGGV
+165 AMYAVVSGGV
-175 TNIILDYIFVY
+175 ANIILDYVFVY
-186 DFNMGMAGAA
+186 NFNMGMAGAA
-196 IATLMGSGL
+196 IATVMGSGL
-205 TVLILLTRFLSKKN
+205 TVVILLTHFFTKKN
-219 GLHFSFKSIRP
+219 NLHFSLKGVRP
-230 SLIKNIMLNGFASFL
+230 SFIKNIILNGFASFL

-284 CLCKGINQAA
+284 CICKGINQAA

-301 YGAGLYDRTDKIF
+301 YGAGLYERTDKIR
-314 SLAVKVSLIIC
+314 SLAVKVSIIIC
-325 AVPVMTGL
+325 AVPVILGL
-333 TVPDFFTYIFIN
+333 VVPDFFTYIFIN
-345 PDENILAMSSSAIRI
+345 PDSAILSMSAPAIRI
-360 YFSGFMM
+360 YFVGFMM
-367 LGVNMVFICYFQA
+367 LGINMVFICYFQA
-380 ILKNAASMLI
+380 ILKNGYSMII
-390 CLMRGLILVVIFAYV
+390 CLMRGLILVVAFAYI

-410 GVAGIW
+410 DVTGIW
-416 LAVPAAETLTML
+416 LAVPAAETITML
-428 FGIFLVRSKK
+428 FGIYLIYFKK
-438 SSKRPVAEKNHGSL
+438 SAKREINDKSL

>member
-10 PVKQIFMRYLV
+10 PVKQVFMRYLI

-52 MNIVLPLYN
+52 LNIVLPLYN
-61 IFFGIGLLFGV
+61 IFFGLGLLFGV

-87 KGANAYF
+87 KGSNAYF
-94 STSLAAM
+94 STSLVAM
-101 VVFLAAA
+101 CVVLALSLAF
-108 LTCFTVFMEP
+108 FTAFMEK
-118 IAVVFGATE
+118 IALVFGGTP

-165 AMGAVVTGGV
+165 AMYAVVSGGV
-175 TNIILDYIFVY
+175 ANIILDYVFVY
-186 DFNMGMAGAA
+186 NFNMGMAGAA
-196 IATLMGSGL
+196 IATVMGSGL
-205 TVLILLTRFLSKKN
+205 TVVILLTHFFTKKN
-219 GLHFSFKSIRP
+219 NLHFSLKGVRP
-230 SLIKNIMLNGFASFL
+230 SFIKNIILNGFASFL

-263 YAGNTGVSVYSI
+263 YAGNTGVSVYSV

-301 YGAGLYDRTDKIF
+301 YGAGLYERTDKIR
-314 SLAVKVSLIIC
+314 SLAVKVSIIIC
-325 AVPVMTGL
+325 AVLVIMGL
-333 TVPDFFTYIFIN
+333 VVPDFFTYIFIN
-345 PDENILAMSSSAIRI
+345 PDSAILSMSASAIRI
-360 YFSGFMM
+360 YFVGFMM
-367 LGVNMVFICYFQA
+367 LGINMVFICYFQA
-380 ILKNAASMLI
+380 ILKNGYSMII
-390 CLMRGLILVVIFAYV
+390 CLMRGLILVVAFAYI

-410 GVAGIW
+410 DVTGIW
-416 LAVPAAETLTML
+416 LAVPAAETITML
-428 FGIFLVRSKK
+428 FGIYLIYFKK
-438 SSKRPVAEKNHGSL
+438 SAQREINDKSL

>member
-1 MNTQDFLNK
+1 
-10 PVKQIFMRYLV
+10 MRYLV

-52 MNIVLPLYN
+52 LNIVLPLYN
-61 IFFGIGLLFGV
+61 IFFGLGLLFGV

-94 STSLAAM
+94 STSLVAM
-101 VVFLAAA
+101 CVVLALSLAF
-108 LTCFTVFMEP
+108 FTAFMEK
-118 IAVVFGATE
+118 IALVFGGTP

-165 AMGAVVTGGV
+165 AMYAVVSGGV
-175 TNIILDYIFVY
+175 ANIILDYVFVY
-186 DFNMGMAGAA
+186 NFNMGMAGAA
-196 IATLMGSGL
+196 IATVMGSGL
-205 TVLILLTRFLSKKN
+205 TVVILLTRFFTKKN
-219 GLHFSFKSIRP
+219 NLHFSLKGVRP
-230 SLIKNIMLNGFASFL
+230 SFIKNIILNGFASFL

-284 CLCKGINQAA
+284 CICKGINQAA

-301 YGAGLYDRTDKIF
+301 YGAGLYERTDKIR
-314 SLAVKVSLIIC
+314 SLAVKVSIIIC
-325 AVPVMTGL
+325 AVPVILGL
-333 TVPDFFTYIFIN
+333 VVPDFFTYIFIN
-345 PDENILAMSSSAIRI
+345 PDSAILSMSASAIRI
-360 YFSGFMM
+360 YFVGFMM
-367 LGVNMVFICYFQA
+367 LGINMVFICYFQA
-380 ILKNAASMLI
+380 ILKNGYSMII
-390 CLMRGLILVVIFAYV
+390 CLMRGLILVVAFAYI

-410 GVAGIW
+410 DVTGIW
-416 LAVPAAETLTML
+416 LAVPAAETITML
-428 FGIFLVRSKK
+428 FGIYLIYFKK
-438 SSKRPVAEKNHGSL
+438 SAKREINDKSL

>member
-10 PVKQIFMRYLV
+10 PVKQVFMRYLV

-52 MNIVLPLYN
+52 LNIVLPLYN
-61 IFFGIGLLFGV
+61 IFFGLGLLFGV

-94 STSLAAM
+94 STSLVAM
-101 VVFLAAA
+101 CVVLALSLAF
-108 LTCFTVFMEP
+108 FTAFMEK
-118 IAVVFGATE
+118 IALVFGGTP

-165 AMGAVVTGGV
+165 AMYAVVSGGV
-175 TNIILDYIFVY
+175 ANIILDYVFVY
-186 DFNMGMAGAA
+186 NFNMGMAGAA
-196 IATLMGSGL
+196 IATVMGSGL
-205 TVLILLTRFLSKKN
+205 TVVILLTHFFTKKN
-219 GLHFSFKSIRP
+219 NLHFSLKGVRP
-230 SLIKNIMLNGFASFL
+230 SFIKNIILNGFASFL

-301 YGAGLYDRTDKIF
+301 YGAGLYERTDKIR
-314 SLAVKVSLIIC
+314 SLAVKVSIIIC
-325 AVPVMTGL
+325 AVPVILGL
-333 TVPDFFTYIFIN
+333 VVPDFFTYIFIN
-345 PDENILAMSSSAIRI
+345 PDSAILSMSASAIRI
-360 YFSGFMM
+360 YFVGFMM
-367 LGVNMVFICYFQA
+367 LGINMVFICYFQA
-380 ILKNAASMLI
+380 ILKNGYSMII
-390 CLMRGLILVVIFAYV
+390 CLMRGLILVVAFAYI

-410 GVAGIW
+410 DVTGIW
-416 LAVPAAETLTML
+416 LAVPAAETITML
-428 FGIFLVRSKK
+428 FGIYLIYFKK
-438 SSKRPVAEKNHGSL
+438 SAQREINDKSL

>member
-10 PVKQIFMRYLV
+10 PVKQVFMRYLV

-52 MNIVLPLYN
+52 LNIVLPLYN
-61 IFFGIGLLFGV
+61 IFFGLGLLFGV

-87 KGANAYF
+87 KGSNAYF
-94 STSLAAM
+94 STSLVAM
-101 VVFLAAA
+101 CVVLALSMAF
-108 LTCFTVFMEP
+108 FTAFMEK
-118 IAVVFGATE
+118 IALVFGGTP

-165 AMGAVVTGGV
+165 AMYAVVSGGV
-175 TNIILDYIFVY
+175 ANIILDYVFVY
-186 DFNMGMAGAA
+186 NFNMGMAGAA
-196 IATLMGSGL
+196 IATVMGSGL
-205 TVLILLTRFLSKKN
+205 TVVILLTHFFTKKN
-219 GLHFSFKSIRP
+219 NLHFSLKGVRP
-230 SLIKNIMLNGFASFL
+230 SFIKNIILNGFASFL

-301 YGAGLYDRTDKIF
+301 YGAGLYERTDKIR
-314 SLAVKVSLIIC
+314 SLAVKVSIIIC
-325 AVPVMTGL
+325 AVPVILGL
-333 TVPDFFTYIFIN
+333 VVPDFFTYIFIN
-345 PDENILAMSSSAIRI
+345 PDSAILSMSASAIRI
-360 YFSGFMM
+360 YFVGFMM
-367 LGVNMVFICYFQA
+367 LGINMVFICYFQA
-380 ILKNAASMLI
+380 ILKNGYSMII
-390 CLMRGLILVVIFAYV
+390 CLMRGLILVVAFAYI

-410 GVAGIW
+410 DVTGIW
-416 LAVPAAETLTML
+416 LAVPAAETITML
-428 FGIFLVRSKK
+428 FGIYLIYFKK
-438 SSKRPVAEKNHGSL
+438 SAKREINDKSL

>member
-10 PVKQIFMRYLV
+10 PVKQVFMRYLI

-52 MNIVLPLYN
+52 LNIVLPLYN
-61 IFFGIGLLFGV
+61 IFFGLGLLFGV

-87 KGANAYF
+87 KGSNAYF
-94 STSLAAM
+94 STSLVAM
-101 VVFLAAA
+101 CVVLALSLAF
-108 LTCFTVFMEP
+108 FTAFMEK
-118 IAVVFGATE
+118 IALVFGGTP

-165 AMGAVVTGGV
+165 AMYAVVSGGV
-175 TNIILDYIFVY
+175 ANIILDYIFVY
-186 DFNMGMAGAA
+186 NFNMGMAGAA
-196 IATLMGSGL
+196 IATVMGSGL
-205 TVLILLTRFLSKKN
+205 TVVILLTHFFTKKN
-219 GLHFSFKSIRP
+219 NLHFSLKGVRP
-230 SLIKNIMLNGFASFL
+230 SFIKNIILNGFASFL

-301 YGAGLYDRTDKIF
+301 YGAGLYERTDKIR
-314 SLAVKVSLIIC
+314 SLAVKVSIIIC
-325 AVPVMTGL
+325 AVPVILGL
-333 TVPDFFTYIFIN
+333 VVPDFFTYIFIN
-345 PDENILAMSSSAIRI
+345 PDSAILSMSASAIRI
-360 YFSGFMM
+360 YFVGFMM
-367 LGVNMVFICYFQA
+367 LGINMVFICYFQA
-380 ILKNAASMLI
+380 ILKNGYSMII
-390 CLMRGLILVVIFAYV
+390 CLMRGLILVVAFAYI

-410 GVAGIW
+410 GVTGIW
-416 LAVPAAETLTML
+416 LAVPAAETITML
-428 FGIFLVRSKK
+428 FGIYLIYFKK
-438 SSKRPVAEKNHGSL
+438 SAQREINDKSL

>member
-10 PVKQIFMRYLV
+10 PVKQVFMRYLV

-52 MNIVLPLYN
+52 LNIVLPLYN
-61 IFFGIGLLFGV
+61 IFFGLGLLFGV

-94 STSLAAM
+94 STSLVAM
-101 VVFLAAA
+101 CVVLALSLAF
-108 LTCFTVFMEP
+108 FTAFMEK
-118 IAVVFGATE
+118 IALVFGGTP

-165 AMGAVVTGGV
+165 AMYAVVSGGV
-175 TNIILDYIFVY
+175 ANIILDYVFVY
-186 DFNMGMAGAA
+186 NFNMGMAGAA
-196 IATLMGSGL
+196 IATVMGSGL
-205 TVLILLTRFLSKKN
+205 TVVILLTRFFTKKN
-219 GLHFSFKSIRP
+219 NLHFSLKGVRP
-230 SLIKNIMLNGFASFL
+230 SFIKNIILNGFASFL

-301 YGAGLYDRTDKIF
+301 YGAGLYERTDKIR
-314 SLAVKVSLIIC
+314 SLAVKVSIIIC
-325 AVPVMTGL
+325 AVPVILGL
-333 TVPDFFTYIFIN
+333 VVPDFFTYIFIN
-345 PDENILAMSSSAIRI
+345 PDSAILSMSASAIRI
-360 YFSGFMM
+360 YFVGFMM
-367 LGVNMVFICYFQA
+367 LGINMVFICYFQA
-380 ILKNAASMLI
+380 ILKNGYSMII
-390 CLMRGLILVVIFAYV
+390 CLMRGLILVVAFAYI

-410 GVAGIW
+410 DVTGIW
-416 LAVPAAETLTML
+416 LAVPAAETITML
-428 FGIFLVRSKK
+428 FGIYLIYFKK
-438 SSKRPVAEKNHGSL
+438 SSKREINDKSL